1 MLTGKT
7 ILIISP
13 QSWGKM
19 FVSKHH
25 YAVEL
30 AKRGNT
36 VYFLNPPDEKLQ
48 NNIIIKNEVE
58 GLSLFCIYH
67 KINFPYFIKFHAI
80 GLFHWLMKGQV
91 KKILKAI
98 GRPLDIIWSFDL
110 ENLYPFRLFPGKV
123 LRIFHPVDEPRTNN
137 AILAAEGADVIFSVT
152 YEILEKY
159 HSNKAPKW
167 FINHGIS
174 ADFLNLEQIE
184 PNRRDKL
191 YIGVAGNL
199 LRPDIDHK
207 IFLQIIDEN
216 VDIIFECWGSYHFN
230 DANLAGEENREI
242 QHFIKALQLK
252 PNVRLHG
259 AVGTKELVKG
269 FAKMDGFL
277 ICYDVI
283 RDQSK
288 GTNYHK
294 IIEFL
299 STGKVVISNNVST
312 YERYPGLIEMVK
324 ERDSNENLPI
334 LFKKIINDVGVHN
347 SKARM
352 EYRMNFA
359 NNNSYQKH
367 LNEIEYVIFDKT
379 TAEHLDEQI

>member
-1 MLTGKT
+1 M
-7 ILIISP
+7 
-13 QSWGKM
+13 
-19 FVSKHH
+19 
-25 YAVEL
+25 
-30 AKRGNT
+30 
-36 VYFLNPPDEKLQ
+36 
-48 NNIIIKNEVE
+48 E

-80 GLFHWLMKGQV
+80 GLFHWLMKRQV
-91 KKILKAI
+91 KKILNSI

-110 ENLYPFRLFPGKV
+110 ENLYPFRLFPEKV

-137 AILAAEGADVIFSVT
+137 AIHAAEGADVIFSVA

-159 HSNKAPKW
+159 HSNKALKW

-184 PNRRDKL
+184 HKGRENL
-191 YIGVAGNL
+191 HIGVAGNL

-216 VDIIFECWGSYHFN
+216 VDVIFECWGSYHHK
-230 DANLAGEENREI
+230 DANLAGDDNSDV
-242 QHFIKALQLK
+242 QYFIKSLQQK
-252 PNVRLHG
+252 PNVKLHG
-259 AVGTKELVKG
+259 AVGTQELVKG
-269 FAKMDGFL
+269 FTKMDGFL
-277 ICYDVI
+277 ICYNVL

-312 YERYPGLIEMVK
+312 YNSYPGLIEMVK
-324 ERDSNENLPI
+324 ERNSNESLPV
-334 LFKKIINDVGVHN
+334 LFKQIINDIDVYN
-347 SKARM
+347 SKTRM
-352 EYRMNFA
+352 EYRINFA

-367 LNEIEYVIFDKT
+367 LNEIEHVIFEKINK
-379 TAEHLDEQI
+379 EHLGKNV

>member
-48 NNIIIKNEVE
+48 ESIVIKNEVE
-58 GLSLFCIYH
+58 GLPLFCIYH
-67 KINFPYFIKFHAI
+67 KINFPYFLKFHMI
-80 GLFHWLMKGQV
+80 GLFHRLMKQQV
-91 KKILKAI
+91 KKILKKI

-110 ENLYPFRLFPGKV
+110 ENLYPFRLFPDKA
-123 LRIFHPVDEPRTNN
+123 LRIFHPVDEPRTSN

-152 YEILEKY
+152 HEILEKY
-159 HSNKAPKW
+159 HNNKASKW

-174 ADFLNLEQIE
+174 GDFFNLELSGQNANEKIH
-184 PNRRDKL
+184 
-191 YIGVAGNL
+191 IGVAGNL

-216 VDIIFECWGSYHFN
+216 VDVIFECWGSYSFN
-230 DANLAGEENREI
+230 DANLAGEDNSEVQR
-242 QHFIKALQLK
+242 FIKALQQK
-252 PNVRLHG
+252 PNVTLHG
-259 AVGTKELVKG
+259 AVGTRALVQG
-269 FAKMDGFL
+269 FTKMDGFL
-277 ICYDVI
+277 ICYDVLL
-283 RDQSK
+283 DQSK

-294 IIEFL
+294 INEFL
-299 STGKVVISNNVST
+299 ATGKVVISNNVST

-324 ERDSNENLPI
+324 ERNNNERLPI
-334 LFKKIINDVGVHN
+334 LFKEIIQNISTFN
-347 SKARM
+347 SRASM
-352 EYRMNFA
+352 ERRINFA
-359 NNNSYQKH
+359 HNNSYSKH
-367 LNEIEYVIFDKT
+367 LNEIEQIVFDKIKIERLYQH
-379 TAEHLDEQI
+379 A